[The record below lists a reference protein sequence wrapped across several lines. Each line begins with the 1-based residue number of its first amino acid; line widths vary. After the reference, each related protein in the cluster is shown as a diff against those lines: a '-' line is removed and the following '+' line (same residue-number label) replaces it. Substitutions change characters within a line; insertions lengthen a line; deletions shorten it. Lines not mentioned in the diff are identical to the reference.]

1 MRFGSPRLLREMN
14 DRAAIEVLLRH
25 GPMARSELEEF
36 IGLSKPATA
45 QLLTRLEESGTVVRT
60 GLRGGS
66 RGPRAQL
73 WAVNGALA
81 HVAAVA
87 LSPEAIDVALA
98 DITGE
103 TLVERSL
110 PMPKKGTAEALAAFR
125 EVLGAAVEQ
134 AGLTLDQLSHVVV
147 GTPGAVDR
155 KTGQL
160 RFAPHLPGWE
170 GFDVCAELSALVGT
184 PVTVENDINL
194 AALEEMNSGRA
205 TEVRDFVLIWPADEV
220 GSGIVVNGA
229 LLRGATGGAGE
240 IDAMLVPDRTLKST
254 GVDRRGGRYGD
265 LLSDE
270 AIVELARAHGLVA
283 RTGLAAV
290 QRAVKSDDA
299 GQEFLVDLARRFA
312 VVVAN
317 VIVVLDPELV
327 LLSGDIAQAGGDTLN
342 DLVVAELR
350 QLVLPGTPVQLAS
363 ITDHPVRSGALHS
376 ALSVARE
383 ELFGL
388 SAVTTEPFR
397 SQPTG

>member
-14 DRAAIEVLLRH
+14 DRAAIEALLRH

-45 QLLTRLEESGTVVRT
+45 QLLTRLEEAGTVVRT

-81 HVAAVA
+81 RVAGVA
-87 LSPEAIDVALA
+87 LSPETVDVAIS
-98 DITGE
+98 DVTGE
-103 TLVERSL
+103 VLAEHSL
-110 PMPKKGTAEALAAFR
+110 PMPSSGTAEVLAAFLDT
-125 EVLGAAVEQ
+125 VTAAAGQ
-134 AGLTLDQLSHVVV
+134 AGLTVDGLSHVVV

-155 KTGQL
+155 VTGHL

-170 GFDVCAELSALVGT
+170 GFDVRAELSTMLGT
-184 PVTVENDINL
+184 PVVVENDINL
-194 AALEEMNSGRA
+194 AAIEEMNSGRA
-205 TEVRDFVLIWPADEV
+205 TRVRDFVLIWPADEV
-220 GSGIVVNGA
+220 GSAIVVNGA
-229 LLRGATGGAGE
+229 LLRGVNGGAGE
-240 IDAMLVPDRTLKST
+240 IDAMVVPDRALKPT
-254 GVDRRGGRYGD
+254 GVSRSGGRYGA
-265 LLSDE
+265 LLSSE
-270 AIVELARAHGLVA
+270 AIVELASVHDLVA
-283 RTGLAAV
+283 TSGHDAV
-290 QRAVKSDDA
+290 RQALDLGDA
-299 GQEFLVDLARRFA
+299 GREFLADLARRIA

-317 VIVVLDPELV
+317 VVIVLDPELV
-327 LLSGDIAQAGGDTLN
+327 LLSGEITQAGGDTLN
-342 DLVVAELR
+342 DLVVEELR
-350 QLVLPGTPVQLAS
+350 RLVLPSTPVLLAS
-363 ITDHPVRSGALHS
+363 VTDHPVRSGALHS

>member
-1 MRFGSPRLLREMN
+1 MN
-14 DRAAIEVLLRH
+14 DRAAIEALLRH

-73 WAVNGALA
+73 WAVNAALA

-87 LSPEAIDVALA
+87 LSPEAVDVAIA
-98 DITGE
+98 GVTGE
-103 TLVERSL
+103 ILAEHSL
-110 PMPKKGTAEALAAFR
+110 PMPKGGTAEVLKAFLDAVTSTAA
-125 EVLGAAVEQ
+125 A
-134 AGLTLDQLSHVVV
+134 AGLTLDGLSHVVV
-147 GTPGAVDR
+147 GSPGAIDR
-155 KTGQL
+155 ATGRL

-170 GFDVCAELSALVGT
+170 GFDVQAELSALVGA
-184 PVTVENDINL
+184 PVAVENDINL

-205 TEVRDFVLIWPADEV
+205 TEVRDFVLIWTAHEV
-220 GSGIVVNGA
+220 GSAIVVNGS
-229 LLRGATGGAGE
+229 LLRGVSGGAGE
-240 IDAMLVPDRTLKST
+240 IDAMLVPDLAERSQ
-254 GVDRRGGRYGD
+254 GVDHTGGRYGD
-265 LLSDE
+265 LLSSE
-270 AIVELARAHGLVA
+270 AIAKLASAHGVVGSS
-283 RTGLAAV
+283 GLSAV
-290 QRAVKSDDA
+290 RRAVRSGEA
-299 GQEFLVDLARRFA
+299 GQEFLVDLARRIA

-327 LLSGDIAQAGGDTLN
+327 LLSGEVAQAGGDLLN
-342 DLVVAELR
+342 DLVVVEVR
-350 QLVLPGTPVQLAS
+350 RLVQPSTPIHLAS
-363 ITDHPVRSGALHS
+363 VTDNPVRSGALHS

-388 SAVTTEPFR
+388 SAATTEPFR